1 MIDIDALRRELE
13 RPFADDEIRV
23 VQLAIPGPARP
34 RPDRVLDLEPAVPA
48 IYWQADGGAVFA
60 GLGAAVTVHGVGRD
74 RVRAVDRAVSSLWRR
89 MRLVAVDGVDRI
101 APRVFGGFA
110 FLGGPQPP
118 PWQAFGDAMFVLPQ
132 VLYGAG
138 AAGGRLWVA
147 VTDEQ
152 TRRGGLDRVLRR
164 VQSVMAASSGAG
176 PNDEGAPW
184 RGGPHAAPYQVVG
197 LNGGALDGRM
207 GAADDWARTVSS
219 IHDRIQDGRA
229 EKIVAARVR
238 ELRFGSA
245 PRPSSVLRRLGSV
258 PAGAR
263 WAFRFG
269 GATFLGAT
277 PERLVALR
285 GLEVRTEALAGSA
298 DTDGPGRAEALRA
311 SVKEGIEHGLVVRA
325 IVEAIGPLCDR
336 LDYPAEPGIQRLT
349 HVMHLRTPFEGTLSR
364 AVPVLELVAR
374 LHPTPAVGGTPAAEA
389 LDWIALEEDV
399 GRGWYA
405 APIGWLDA
413 DGDGDFMVALRSAL
427 LTGDRALLYAGAG
440 IVRDSDPAAEL
451 AETDVKLRTML
462 DALGVGS

>member
-1 MIDIDALRRELE
+1 MIDGDALRRELE
-13 RPFADDEIRV
+13 RPFADDEVRV
-23 VQLAIPGPARP
+23 VQLAIADPARV
-34 RPDRVLDLEPAVPA
+34 RPDRLLDLEPAAPA
-48 IYWQADGGAVFA
+48 IFWQADGGAVFA
-60 GLGAAVTVHGVGRD
+60 GLGAAVVVHGEGRD
-74 RVRAVDRAVSSLWRR
+74 RVREVDRAVAGLWRR
-89 MRLVAVDGVDRI
+89 MRLVAVDGVDGV

-132 VLYGAG
+132 VMYGAD

-147 VTDEQ
+147 ITAEQ
-152 TRRGGLDRVLRR
+152 ARRGGLDPVLRR
-164 VQSVMAASSGAG
+164 VRSVLAASSQADAD
-176 PNDEGAPW
+176 DERAPG
-184 RGGPHAAPYQVVG
+184 RGGPDGAPYPIG

-207 GAADDWARTVSS
+207 MAADDWARTVSS
-219 IHDRIQDGRA
+219 IHARIQDGRA

-238 ELRFGSA
+238 ELRFRSA
-245 PRPSSVLRRLGSV
+245 PRPSSVLGRLAPV

-298 DTDGPGRAEALRA
+298 NADGPGRAEALRA

-325 IVEAIGPLCDR
+325 IVEAIGPLCER
-336 LDYPAEPGIQRLT
+336 LDYPAEPGIQRLP

-462 DALGVGS
+462 DALGVSS